1 MHKNKSKKILSKAL
15 FANILIASLFG
26 CSKYNPDKNIK
37 KVPGIIMSG
46 VKNEWV
52 QVSEGNSTAFYKQKY
67 YKTFQSRDIIL
78 LNNNSFVTCSY
89 VVENNMVETHNNYG
103 KTEVSLETYYPFDE
117 PLNIGDTIYLKQD
130 INTGKYVGVCDLR
143 KCKTR

>member
-103 KTEVSLETYYPFDE
+103 KTEVSLE
-117 PLNIGDTIYLKQD
+117 
-130 INTGKYVGVCDLR
+130 
-143 KCKTR
+143 